1 MNGPEIALLPPGESK
16 RLTYRIQLLRKADAI
31 VFALSG
37 EMDKEHAAR
46 VQELLGT
53 EERGR
58 IFLDLKEITLV
69 DRAAMQF
76 LARVEA
82 EGVRILNCPDYVR
95 SWIVAENAGTQPD

>member
-1 MNGPEIALLPPGESK
+1 M
-16 RLTYRIQLLRKADAI
+16 KADAI

-53 EERGR
+53 EGR
-58 IFLDLKEITLV
+58 ARIVLDLKEVTLV
-69 DRAAMQF
+69 HRAAVQF
-76 LARVEA
+76 LARVET

-95 SWIVAENAGTQPD
+95 SWIVAENAGTRPD